1 MDRPPGEQ
9 EQGVR
14 TTDEARLTEIAYHQ
28 EMNRWVGSLGAI
40 IFIFF
45 AIFHGCRQNLFQA
58 TIFSLLFIN
67 ITASLIIG
75 RKIKDLDRLVL
86 LKRSTGM
93 AGFALLAVSLW
104 AGILSDDIYIF
115 IPWIF
120 SYPVAVTLFFGK
132 RIGIY
137 SAITFTA
144 VAVIAFICMELPP
157 WDPSAV
163 KMFRLNALLSLLTIT
178 AVSLI
183 GEKFR
188 IRVQNDLLTAQEN
201 YKRSEELQRQ
211 ARQMQAIA
219 TLAGG
224 IAHQFNNALSAIYG
238 NVKLIEMEP
247 HADTTVKFTE
257 SMLKSADRMRTLTE
271 QLLAYARGG
280 KYLPRTFL
288 INDLI
293 REVLDS
299 DRIQREPYIRLHL
312 DLAPDIFST
321 RGDITQIGIVIE
333 AVLANAL
340 ESMDANGELTLC
352 TRNLYIPLPDPAI
365 SPGLPPGH
373 YAQIDIQDNGTG
385 MDEQTRQRIF
395 EPFFTT
401 KFFGRGLGMAAA
413 YGIIQNHGGSITV
426 DSAPGQGTR
435 VHIYLP
441 EDRPADH
448 QELRSDGT

>member
-1 MDRPPGEQ
+1 MDRPPGKQKE
-9 EQGVR
+9 GAR
-14 TTDEARLTEIAYHQ
+14 TVDEARLTEIAYHQ
-28 EMNRWVGSLGAI
+28 KMNRWVGSLGAI
-40 IFIFF
+40 IFVSF
-45 AIFHGCRQNLFQA
+45 AIFYGCRQNLFQA
-58 TIFSLLFIN
+58 IVFSLLFIN
-67 ITASLIIG
+67 VTASLIIG
-75 RKIKDLDRLVL
+75 RKIQDLDKLVS
-86 LKRSTGM
+86 LKRSTGG
-93 AGFALLAVSLW
+93 AGFALLAVGLW
-104 AGILSDDIYIF
+104 AGILSEDIYIF
-115 IPWIF
+115 MPWMF

-137 SAITFTA
+137 SAMAFT
-144 VAVIAFICMELPP
+144 VVGVIAFMGMDLPP

-163 KMFRLNALLSLLTIT
+163 QMFRLNALLSLVTIT

-188 IRVQNDLLTAQEN
+188 IRVQNDLLTAQAN
-201 YKRSEELQRQ
+201 YKRSEERQRQ

-238 NVKLIEMEP
+238 NVNLIEMEP
-247 HADTTVKFTE
+247 HADRTVKFTE
-257 SMLKSADRMRTLTE
+257 SMRRSADRMRTLTE

-280 KYLPRTFL
+280 KYLPRTFS
-288 INDLI
+288 INELV

-299 DRIQREPYIRLHL
+299 DRIQVEPSLKVHL
-312 DLAPDIFST
+312 NLSQDMVTTS
-321 RGDITQIGIVIE
+321 GDVTQIGIVIE
-333 AVLANAL
+333 AVLSNAL
-340 ESMDANGELTLC
+340 ESMNANGELTIHTC
-352 TRNLYIPLPDPAI
+352 NHCIPLTDPAT
-365 SPGLPPGH
+365 SPALPSGR
-373 YAQIDIQDNGTG
+373 YAHLDIQDNGTG

-413 YGIIQNHGGSITV
+413 YGIVQNHGGSITV

-441 EDRPADH
+441 EDLLADH
-448 QELRSDGT
+448 QERQSKGI

>member
-1 MDRPPGEQ
+1 
-9 EQGVR
+9 
-14 TTDEARLTEIAYHQ
+14 
-28 EMNRWVGSLGAI
+28 VGSLGAI
-40 IFIFF
+40 IFVSF

-58 TIFSLLFIN
+58 IVFSLLFIN
-67 ITASLIIG
+67 VTASLIIG
-75 RKIKDLDRLVL
+75 RKIQDLDKLVI
-86 LKRSTGM
+86 LKRSTGG

-104 AGILSDDIYIF
+104 AGILSEDVYIF

-120 SYPVAVTLFFGK
+120 SYPVAITLFFGK
-132 RIGIY
+132 RIGVY
-137 SAITFTA
+137 AAMAFTVVAI
-144 VAVIAFICMELPP
+144 IAFVCMDLPP

-163 KMFRLNALLSLLTIT
+163 NMFRLNAMISLLTIT

-201 YKRSEELQRQ
+201 YKRSEERQRQ

-247 HADTTVKFTE
+247 HADATVKFTE

-280 KYLPRTFL
+280 KYLPRNFL
-288 INDLI
+288 INDLV

-299 DRIQREPYIRLHL
+299 DRIQLEPSLKVHL
-312 DLAPDIFST
+312 DLAPDLFTT

-333 AVLANAL
+333 AVLSNAL
-340 ESMDANGELTLC
+340 ESMDANGELTIRTC
-352 TRNLYIPLPDPAI
+352 NQYIPLTDPTAP
-365 SPGLPPGH
+365 PGLPPGR
-373 YAQIDIQDNGTG
+373 YAHIDIQDNGAG

-441 EDRPADH
+441 EDMHADH
-448 QELRSDGT
+448 QEQRSNGN